1 MRLWH
6 LWCGCQQQ
14 QQLVELSQ
22 PGFKALA
29 REWLWHKESRLSPLV
44 LAERHHCLL
53 RHQETGFH
61 PLLVRLAAEGTCCSC
76 AHVWQRQR
84 GERGQAGV
92 SGLCCV
98 VQLRGGHDCHVPLC
112 GNPSKHHE
120 PEVPLMPGFIVLIT
134 ICQEDLWVWWIQM
147 RDLKYDL
154 TNGLG

>member
-61 PLLVRLAAEGTCCSC
+61 PLLVGLAAEGTCCSC

-92 SGLCCV
+92 SGLCSVLCSSGRPRLPCSTLWESI
-98 VQLRGGHDCHVPLC
+98 QTSRAWGPLDAWLYC
-112 GNPSKHHE
+112 FNNNLSRRF
-120 PEVPLMPGFIVLIT
+120 VSLMNTDERSEIWF
-134 ICQEDLWVWWIQM
+134 
-147 RDLKYDL
+147 
-154 TNGLG
+154 N